1 MDIKLKVAL
10 HLFKQK
16 IKQRS
21 KEKVTCQERDL
32 LEILI
37 IQVDVRNVIRRL
49 KNQDKLKNKLLFLN
63 ISRKYFKLRKKK
75 EIKKKNVKQ
84 KK

>member
-49 KNQDKLKNKLLFLN
+49 KNQENFCLTKSSENG
-63 ISRKYFKLRKKK
+63 
-75 EIKKKNVKQ
+75 V
-84 KK
+84 